1 MNPIENFGNNLNFNK
16 ESINIVDKYNRIEK
30 KGKVMLYLLCSIRLS
45 VSTYAQLVELSQQK
59 TCPIEHVIKDL
70 LTIYFCNKQRKD
82 LTK

>member
-1 MNPIENFGNNLNFNK
+1 MNPIIFGNNLNFNK

-30 KGKVMLYLLCSIRLS
+30 KGKVMLHLLCSIRLS
-45 VSTYAQLVELSQQK
+45 VNTYAQLVELSQQK

-70 LTIYFCNKQRKD
+70 LTIYFCNKQKKD